1 MGRRPPFEGRFEG
14 VSVRERGKRDCGM
27 EYERSQRG
35 FSMLELMVVVTI
47 IMIIAGMTI
56 VALQPTLQQNRAYAG
71 LTQVRNALRQGR
83 ETAISAR
90 RTVQVQFFTGAPCLA
105 NAACVVLTRLDPPG
119 NVPTVI
125 LTLTVEGS
133 VQYQLYAGETD
144 TPDGFGNA
152 APIVFG
158 GVAGGPPTM
167 TFQSDGSF
175 TDGNGNPINGSI
187 FMGVNNVKSS
197 ACAITILGGTGRVHA
212 YRYPSG
218 TWVY

>member
-1 MGRRPPFEGRFEG
+1 
-14 VSVRERGKRDCGM
+14 
-27 EYERSQRG
+27 
-35 FSMLELMVVVTI
+35 MLELLTVVSI

-83 ETAISAR
+83 ETAISTR

-119 NVPTVI
+119 NIPTVI

-133 VQYQLYAGETD
+133 VQYQLFAAETD

-167 TFQSDGSF
+167 NFQSDGSF

-197 ACAITILGGTGRVHA
+197 ACAVTILGGTGRVHA
-212 YRYPSG
+212 YRNPSG